1 MWGVS
6 SASWAHM
13 WFFQLQYFGL
23 KDSDLPAIVVQDKDG
38 NRKFVNQ
45 NIKASEMSDWLQ
57 DFLVKCLHETSLIF
71 WKHVDCI
78 PLLF

>member
-1 MWGVS
+1 MHPGLTCGFS
-6 SASWAHM
+6 
-13 WFFQLQYFGL
+13 LQYFGL

-38 NRKFVNQ
+38 NKKFVNQ

-57 DFLVKCLHETSLIF
+57 DFLVKCLHDTSLIF